1 MKKIILFIT
10 LAVFL
15 ASCSSVP
22 KDLKDE
28 NVTPEEFFQKAQEAV
43 INWNRYKLAI
53 AYYEEF
59 MLRYPDMKNKIIEAE
74 YEIAF
79 IKYKQEKYDESE
91 ALFRQLLDKYE
102 TDEAI
107 YYPEWPRVMA
117 HKILAE
123 IEKERNKKSLFSW
136 LKRK

>member
-53 AYYEEF
+53 VTQSGAHEDPAFRIGERCNFLDWNSVRLDFYSS
-59 MLRYPDMKNKIIEAE
+59 MRKHT
-74 YEIAF
+74 IAV
-79 IKYKQEKYDESE
+79 
-91 ALFRQLLDKYE
+91 L
-102 TDEAI
+102 
-107 YYPEWPRVMA
+107 
-117 HKILAE
+117 
-123 IEKERNKKSLFSW
+123 
-136 LKRK
+136 